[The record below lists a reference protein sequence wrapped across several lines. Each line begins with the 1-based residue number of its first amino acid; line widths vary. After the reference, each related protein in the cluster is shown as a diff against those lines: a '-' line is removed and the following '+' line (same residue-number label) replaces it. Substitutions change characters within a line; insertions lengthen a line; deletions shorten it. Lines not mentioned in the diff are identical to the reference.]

1 MRWLNLK
8 WLGRSALLSTA
19 AIAVMCGSA
28 MAQTPREEPKGEEPR
43 PADARPADR
52 QQRRDDQAPGP
63 RDDPKRP
70 PRGDFDGP
78 NDPFGG
84 GGRGPDGDP
93 RFEPRS
99 RRPQG
104 DGRNNFGPDEGGRPG
119 DLLRGPRFRQ
129 MGPPPEEM
137 DRMRRQDPEMFTLV
151 EQDQQLERECS
162 KMAEQIRQQTD
173 KTAQKEARDKLAEV
187 VKKHFDVRQKQRQ
200 LRLTRLEEELKRV
213 KEAVEA
219 RQAQAE
225 QIIKR
230 RLNELTGDVEDI
242 GF

>member
-1 MRWLNLK
+1 
-8 WLGRSALLSTA
+8 
-19 AIAVMCGSA
+19 
-28 MAQTPREEPKGEEPR
+28 
-43 PADARPADR
+43 
-52 QQRRDDQAPGP
+52 
-63 RDDPKRP
+63 
-70 PRGDFDGP
+70 
-78 NDPFGG
+78 
-84 GGRGPDGDP
+84 
-93 RFEPRS
+93 
-99 RRPQG
+99 
-104 DGRNNFGPDEGGRPG
+104 
-119 DLLRGPRFRQ
+119 

-173 KTAQKEARDKLAEV
+173 KTANKEARDKLAEV